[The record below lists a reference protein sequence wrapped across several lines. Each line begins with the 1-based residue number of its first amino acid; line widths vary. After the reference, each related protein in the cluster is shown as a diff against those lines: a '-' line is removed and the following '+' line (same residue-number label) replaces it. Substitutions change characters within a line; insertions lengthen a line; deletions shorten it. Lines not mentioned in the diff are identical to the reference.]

1 MNNDTLWD
9 REYPT
14 EDEIL
19 EQENSLYEDEVEEE
33 YDDEFYEDFI
43 EEYDE
48 SEEINTVNEAHV
60 RLEQG
65 RLYNMLINHNLFEGV
80 DADPTAIGNV
90 QKQLKGFILEKL
102 EEMLG
107 MRAKK
112 EVEVHKIESQFN
124 DMEVKALKMVASK
137 VTQGQSAKAPEP
149 KKESSPLAPV
159 QKKQEKPK
167 GLNTFNKKPT
177 KAAAPAPKPK
187 RKRPQQKVK
196 KKLKKE
202 IAEVSTKNMSAEEI
216 AMKDIKY
223 LETLKNMPLEKK
235 AEIVAERHKRPKVKS
250 TIAGA
255 GSEQQA
261 QDIIN
266 SHYQTKTSI
275 NQEAN
280 HWMDLLKK
288 AGKL

>member
-112 EVEVHKIESQFN
+112 EVEVRKIESQFN

-137 VTQGQSAKAPEP
+137 VTQGQSAKTPEP
-149 KKESSPLAPV
+149 KKEPSPLAPV

-177 KAAAPAPKPK
+177 KTAAPIPK

-235 AEIVAERHKRPKVKS
+235 AEIVAERHKSPKVNS